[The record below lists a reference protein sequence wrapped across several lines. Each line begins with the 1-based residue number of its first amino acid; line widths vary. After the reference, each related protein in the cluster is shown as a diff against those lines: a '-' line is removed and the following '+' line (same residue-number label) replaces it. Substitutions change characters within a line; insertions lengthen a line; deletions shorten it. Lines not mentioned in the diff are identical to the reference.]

1 MFTADG
7 QLREEYRH
15 IESDSDS
22 EAVAAAAPSAPLER
36 PLERQPEP
44 PSPAA
49 PAGAEP
55 VETLGADAPSFLDL
69 VALLAEPASIYLQQ
83 AQVPNVESAQ
93 NLELARL
100 HIDLLAL
107 VKQKTSGNLTEQEKA
122 LLEDALY
129 QLRRHY
135 LELRG

>member
-22 EAVAAAAPSAPLER
+22 EAVAAAAPSA